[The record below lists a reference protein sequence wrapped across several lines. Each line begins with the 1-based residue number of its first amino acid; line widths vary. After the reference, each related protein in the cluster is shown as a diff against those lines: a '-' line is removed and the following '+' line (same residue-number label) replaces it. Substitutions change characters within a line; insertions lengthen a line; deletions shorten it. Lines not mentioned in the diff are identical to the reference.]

1 MKNNLNLIVASTG
14 ITLGVIAV
22 ALTLDTLFLSDYSIN
37 KPTPTAVE
45 HQTQAEQFAAV
56 LDNSFSGTVA
66 ATAMPK
72 SANSNDEVELGSALS
87 FIDSEKTNNHRP
99 TLSLVKNK
107 QWLNVRLDRGAV
119 TLDVLKE
126 GFSIEDT
133 QNHSGSEYFDYAG
146 YLFTQIS
153 NNVDDTELSKQ
164 LNTLGSQSHSM
175 SNSLKKAFTSHFE
188 GVPTQ
193 NMNHLSVRSDI
204 LFHLNQLNTN
214 TVHIV
219 DKNKY
224 GGVLQN
230 KSPDNFKAGSTMRQF
245 NATLD
250 TLKNDLEFQQTYP
263 QTYAVILQ
271 QAGLLQELVQH
282 LELRWESALDCDQD
296 SMSACFGQ
304 SATHMKI
311 EARLE
316 LSSVQQNPVL
326 SIVNVN
332 DVLANVA
339 EGSQNTLIADIPTN
353 ADVAYP

>member
-1 MKNNLNLIVASTG
+1 MKNNFNLIVASTG

-22 ALTLDTLFLSDYSIN
+22 ALTLDTLFLSNYGITKPASI
-37 KPTPTAVE
+37 AVE
-45 HQTQAEQFAAV
+45 NQTNAEQFAAV
-56 LDNSFSGTVA
+56 LDNSFTGTVA

-72 SANSNDEVELGSALS
+72 SADHTDDVELGSALS
-87 FIDSEKTNNHRP
+87 FIDSEKVSHRRP
-99 TLSLVKNK
+99 TLDLVKNK

-126 GFSIEDT
+126 GFSIQDT

-153 NNVDDTELSKQ
+153 NNVDDAELSKQ
-164 LNTLGSQSHSM
+164 LTTLSSQSHSM
-175 SNSLKKAFTSHFE
+175 SNSLQKAFNSHFE
-188 GVPTQ
+188 GVPTE

-214 TVHIV
+214 TVHLV

-224 GGVLQN
+224 GGILQN
-230 KSPDNFKAGSTMRQF
+230 KSPDNFQAGSTMRQF
-245 NATLD
+245 NATLA
-250 TLKNDLEFQQTYP
+250 TITNDLEFQQAYP

-271 QAGLLQELVQH
+271 QAQLLQELVQH
-282 LELRWESALDCDQD
+282 LELRWESALDCDKD

-316 LSSVQQNPVL
+316 LSHVQSNPVI
-326 SIVNVN
+326 SIVEVH

-339 EGSQNTLIADIPTN
+339 EGSQNTLIADIAPT
-353 ADVAYP
+353 VTIHYP